1 MTIAK
6 RLKEARLS
14 KKIKQEDVAEAVGA
28 SIKTIQRWESGES
41 APNAKKI
48 EALAG
53 VLGTTSTYLLS
64 GETQGQGSDVQNV
77 RPVRG
82 GVIEVPVLSAQCTA
96 CCGEGFALADIDPE
110 ILRYELIPEEWV
122 SGPMGGRPLY
132 IIYVEGD
139 SMEPLIED
147 GERVL
152 VNPNLE
158 VTHGKIAVACW
169 NGYTMIRGVQFKR
182 NGDIILCAKNPA
194 YKDIVIA
201 ADDAPQLL
209 SWGGVVEQ
217 FLGRARP
224 AKGFF

>member
-1 MTIAK
+1 MRLGEKIREYRKAAGKTQAGLAKDLGISYMTV
-6 RLKEARLS
+6 R
-14 KKIKQEDVAEAVGA
+14 
-28 SIKTIQRWESGES
+28 RWETGER
-41 APNAKKI
+41 APSI
-48 EALAG
+48 EQIRSIASQLN
-53 VLGTTSTYLLS
+53 TSIEELLDIAPQG
-64 GETQGQGSDVQNV
+64 GERIQNT

-122 SGPMGGRPLY
+122 SGPMVGRPLY